1 MIRYDVELKT
11 TDSLLELL
19 KPISSDATPLILG
32 TLFPSYKGV
41 ELEEGFVSVG
51 GDSIRLGGVLDSD
64 NPFEVQ
70 NLFQSLYSRFKTDV
84 RVEWMTSKYGLGV
97 AVNQVPLLEEY
108 VDYRQVLD
116 YTDEFSLLDLYEWL
130 DTWGGYGDD
139 CETCED

>member
-1 MIRYDVELKT
+1 M
-11 TDSLLELL
+11 
-19 KPISSDATPLILG
+19 
-32 TLFPSYKGV
+32 
-41 ELEEGFVSVG
+41 
-51 GDSIRLGGVLDSD
+51 LDSD

-97 AVNQVPLLEEY
+97 AVNQVPILEEY

-130 DTWGGYGDD
+130 DTWGGHVDS
-139 CETCED
+139 ETCED